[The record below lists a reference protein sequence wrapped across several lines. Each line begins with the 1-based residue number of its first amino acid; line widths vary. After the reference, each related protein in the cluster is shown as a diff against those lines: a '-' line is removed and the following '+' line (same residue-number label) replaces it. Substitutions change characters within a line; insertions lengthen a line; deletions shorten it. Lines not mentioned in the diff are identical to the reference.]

1 MKGEGGVAKGRRAG
15 SCSRH
20 EGKERVAYGG
30 VGIGGGQ
37 SAEEMKGQ
45 EVRGLTPGYSYK
57 TRSTDRGEPGQALW
71 LQYGRVSSELSNYH
85 SGCRWRQDGEG

>member
-1 MKGEGGVAKGRRAG
+1 MQGEGGVAEGRRAG

-30 VGIGGGQ
+30 VGIGDGQ

-45 EVRGLTPGYSYK
+45 EVRGLTLGY
-57 TRSTDRGEPGQALW
+57 
-71 LQYGRVSSELSNYH
+71 
-85 SGCRWRQDGEG
+85 